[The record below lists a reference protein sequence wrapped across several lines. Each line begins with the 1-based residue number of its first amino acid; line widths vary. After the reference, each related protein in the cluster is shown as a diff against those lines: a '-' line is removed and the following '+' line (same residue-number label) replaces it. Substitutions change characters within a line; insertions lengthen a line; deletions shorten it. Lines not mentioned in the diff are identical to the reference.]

1 LVSPVARS
9 PIDEIFIFPAMGDDG
24 MPAGGA
30 LCYLPQHDGLSH
42 WLSQRHRRDY
52 TNLVDD
58 AMAAC
63 ADTRRTVESPV
74 ESAARKRPII
84 VKKRRCSFQS
94 LSWKCSSP
102 SEISTVAG

>member
-1 LVSPVARS
+1 MMACP
-9 PIDEIFIFPAMGDDG
+9 PA
-24 MPAGGA
+24 AHFVT
-30 LCYLPQHDGLSH
+30 CCSVT
-42 WLSQRHRRDY
+42 LSQRHQLEDVYLGRDY

-63 ADTRRTVESPV
+63 ADIRRTVESPV

-94 LSWKCSSP
+94 SPWKCSSP